1 MQHQRKSIKRHLTD
15 NECITMAS
23 FKIALML
30 AKAQKPFTEA
40 EFMKQCFI
48 EAAQTL
54 FQHYPNQQSFI
65 RQIDNLQL
73 SARTIERRLS
83 ELASDICRQTK
94 LVLTEAI
101 AFSIALNET
110 TDISDTAQ
118 VVFCYRAVNKSF
130 QIITDV
136 LTLKALH
143 NQTRASDIMDTFEIV
158 KNEFQLDM
166 QKCVSVATDGA
177 PNMIGNN
184 ISCHQHIQMT

>member
-1 MQHQRKSIKRHLTD
+1 MHHDGEFQNCLNASKSTKAIHRSRIHETMFHRSSSNTFPTLSKPAIIYSPNRQPSIKCTHYRAPIIRIGKRYMQA
-15 NECITMAS
+15 N
-23 FKIALML
+23 
-30 AKAQKPFTEA
+30 
-40 EFMKQCFI
+40 
-48 EAAQTL
+48 QTRA
-54 FQHYPNQQSFI
+54 N
-65 RQIDNLQL
+65 
-73 SARTIERRLS
+73 
-83 ELASDICRQTK
+83 
-94 LVLTEAI
+94 EAI

>member
-1 MQHQRKSIKRHLTD
+1 MQA
-15 NECITMAS
+15 N
-23 FKIALML
+23 
-30 AKAQKPFTEA
+30 
-40 EFMKQCFI
+40 
-48 EAAQTL
+48 QTRA
-54 FQHYPNQQSFI
+54 N
-65 RQIDNLQL
+65 
-73 SARTIERRLS
+73 
-83 ELASDICRQTK
+83 
-94 LVLTEAI
+94 EAI